1 MRAKYFILTMAALIF
16 AGVSA
21 QAQQATVQDGST
33 LVLGKADAHG
43 YDHIDFPRKNFIIK
57 RGAIADFNRLQG
69 MEVVVVGQ
77 TNRNGETWVTLER
90 ADGGKFFRFMPRV
103 EARLDQAMES
113 GELSRS

>member
-1 MRAKYFILTMAALIF
+1 MRAKNFILTIAALLF
-16 AGVSA
+16 GGFSA
-21 QAQQATVQDGST
+21 QAQQSDVREGST
-33 LVLGKADAHG
+33 LVLGQADAHG

-77 TNRNGETWVTLER
+77 TSRNGETWVTLER

-103 EARLDQAMES
+103 EARLDQAMEA

>member
-1 MRAKYFILTMAALIF
+1 MKAKNFILAMAALVF
-16 AGVSA
+16 TGMAV
-21 QAQQATVQDGST
+21 QAQSVREGST

-69 MEVVVVGQ
+69 MEVVVVSQ
-77 TNRNGETWVTLER
+77 TNRDGATWVTLER
-90 ADGGKFFRFMPRV
+90 ADGGKFFRFIPRV
-103 EARLDQAMES
+103 EARLDQALDA